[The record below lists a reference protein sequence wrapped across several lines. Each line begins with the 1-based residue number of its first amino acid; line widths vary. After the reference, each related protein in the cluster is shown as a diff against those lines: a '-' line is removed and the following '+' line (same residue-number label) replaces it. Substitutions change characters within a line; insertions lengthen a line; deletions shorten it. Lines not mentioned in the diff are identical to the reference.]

1 MYEKVGILLFPF
13 VLVFKS
19 LIHVVLDQGTH
30 KTGQRAYKA
39 LWFLV
44 EETEWLLQQRVAWG
58 LNMK

>member
-1 MYEKVGILLFPF
+1 MKKWVFYFFLFF
-13 VLVFKS
+13 FKVFKS
-19 LIHVVLDQGTH
+19 LIHVALDQGTR

-44 EETEWLLQQRVAWG
+44 EETNDYGNKRVAWG